1 MIFVDTATVFIR
13 AGSGGNGCVSFR
25 REKYKP
31 KGGPDGGDGG
41 DGGDVIFVGDRGVN
55 TLVSFR
61 YSPLLSAGRGQHGKG
76 SNCSGKKGKDLV
88 VRVPCGTIITN
99 ADTGELVAEITT
111 PDTPVV
117 VARGGRGGRGNQ
129 HFASSTN
136 QAPRRCEP
144 GKPGESFRAVLE
156 LKIMADVGL
165 VGIPNAGKSSL
176 IAAVSKAHPK
186 IADYPFTTLHPVV
199 GVVELPDSQSFVMA
213 DIPGIIEG
221 ASHGKG
227 LGLRFL
233 KHIERTKVLLF
244 VLDVSPFA
252 DMSPEAALLVLRKEV
267 KEFGHGLEHKPFL
280 IAANKIDL
288 DPDRHSFR
296 RFMEKIEGE
305 YSHSVFPI
313 SAATRQGLDTLITA
327 LFRKLTMAI
336 SEQYQ

>member
-1 MIFVDTATVFIR
+1 MIFVDTATVSIR

-31 KGGPDGGDGG
+31 KGGPDGGNGG
-41 DGGDVIFVGDRGVN
+41 NGGDVIFVGDRSMN
-55 TLVSFR
+55 TLVTFR
-61 YSPLLSAGRGQHGKG
+61 YSPMLSAGRGQHGKG
-76 SNCSGKKGKDLV
+76 NNCSGKKGKDLV

-99 ADTGELVAEITT
+99 ADTGELVAEITM
-111 PDTPVV
+111 PGIPVV

-136 QAPRRCEP
+136 QAPRRFEL
-144 GKPGESFRAVLE
+144 GKPGESFRALLE

-165 VGIPNAGKSSL
+165 VGVPNAGKSSL
-176 IAAVSKAHPK
+176 ITAVSKAHPK

-244 VLDVSPFA
+244 VLDVSPCA
-252 DMSPEAALLVLRKEV
+252 DMDPQEALSVLQKEI
-267 KEFGHGLEHKPFL
+267 KAFGHGLEEKPFL

-288 DPDRHSFR
+288 DPDRRSLH
-296 RFMEKIEGE
+296 RFMKKIEGK
-305 YSHSVFPI
+305 YNTSVFPI
-313 SAATRQGLDTLITA
+313 SAATRQGINTLVTA
-327 LFRKLTMAI
+327 LFRCLKNKV
-336 SEQYQ
+336 SEHSQ